1 MFKLLHNPEATCKQ
15 LANAHKQAAQ
25 AEQGLKTER
34 DRAYTALLDIQKNH
48 LADSK
53 ESKQVKDVLAA
64 YEIYKIKHES
74 CLYGMEQLKTK
85 MVERL
90 PVEAKQRIEQIEAET
105 EILLSRKKEL
115 HEKYLLAVAETELI
129 LNKIEGKPLTYNKS
143 TAEYVT
149 GALRGV
155 NIVTMSSEDMVFIK
169 QAMKDTMK
177 DTKDEP
183 SLNLSLSHLW
193 DESEKLSK
201 MLCEPDMADLTP
213 PSIAEK
219 LEREVERLIETA

>member
-1 MFKLLHNPEATCKQ
+1 MFKVLHNPEATCKQ
-15 LANAHKQAAQ
+15 LANAHKQAVE
-25 AEQGLKTER
+25 AEQGLKTEQE
-34 DRAYTALLDIQKNH
+34 RAYTALLDIQKNH

-53 ESKQVKDVLAA
+53 ESKQVKDALAA

-129 LNKIEGKPLTYNKS
+129 LNKIEGRPLMYNKS
-143 TAEYVT
+143 AAEYVP

-155 NIVTMSSEDMVFIK
+155 DFAIMSPDDVLFIK
-169 QAMKDTMK
+169 QAMAAKDNA
-177 DTKDEP
+177 DEP
-183 SLNLSLSHLW
+183 AVNLSLSKLW
-193 DESEKLSK
+193 DESEKLENLLS
-201 MLCEPDMADLTP
+201 EPDLADQNP
-213 PSIAEK
+213 PTIAEK